1 MGDQSDNLWY
11 QLGYALEEV
20 RSGPTR
26 ERVETLRDKLG
37 AFRAGGQASRETR
50 GGTEV
55 TTRSNGDGASSEKG
69 GSETLDWIIGAVSGG
84 ATAQVLRHWHPR
96 SRPGPGLLVRALA
109 SGAAASL
116 IQALVAVLLADE
128 EDEVLLD
135 GSAFLDRLFSGSV
148 RGLLYAAV
156 AEPRL
161 PGPPILRGAIYGTVE
176 YLLAPMGGVSRVLGR
191 ESPWG
196 RLPVL
201 RSILDSAEID
211 EDHFVEHLVFGA
223 ALALMAGE
231 TVGAGPDGD

>member
-1 MGDQSDNLWY
+1 MGDHSENLWY

-37 AFRAGGQASRETR
+37 AFRAGGQAAVKSRETSSLPAR
-50 GGTEV
+50 THG
-55 TTRSNGDGASSEKG
+55 NGAAPDGE
-69 GSETLDWIIGAVSGG
+69 GSGTLDWIVGAVSGG
-84 ATAQVLRHWHPR
+84 AAAQVLRHWQPR
-96 SRPGPGLLVRALA
+96 SRPGPVLLARALA
-109 SGAAASL
+109 AGAAASL
-116 IQALVAVLLADE
+116 IQALVAVLLAEDD
-128 EDEVLLD
+128 DEVFLD
-135 GSAFLDRLFSGSV
+135 GSAFLDRLFSGGV

-161 PGPPILRGAIYGTVE
+161 PGPPILRGVLYGSVE

-196 RLPVL
+196 RVPVL
-201 RSILDSAEID
+201 RSILDRAEID
-211 EDHFVEHLVFGA
+211 EDHVVEHLVFGA

-231 TVGAGPDGD
+231 TDAEAPEGD